1 MEIRHLKLVEAIS
14 KMGSLTKAANELYLT
29 QSALSHQ
36 LKEIENQLGTQLF
49 KRINKKMVF
58 TEAGSKV
65 LKSARI
71 ILNEIQNTEK
81 EIRSLAEGETGII
94 RITTECYT
102 SYHWLPKAMSIFNKK
117 FPNIEISIEADAT
130 KRPIPALFEGKIDIG
145 IVSNKSVEQTI
156 SYVPLFKDKL
166 YLLVNKNNPLSTK
179 RFIIPDDLKTET
191 LLSYTIKDDEMD
203 IFTRFLNPVGIKPQ
217 KVLKIQL
224 TEAIIEMVK
233 ANVGVAVMAGWAIKP
248 SLRSKELKVMN
259 FKGSKLNRT
268 WYAAVLKNQDIP
280 QYYEEFIYALKSVSP
295 ES

>member
-1 MEIRHLKLVEAIS
+1 VEIRHLKLVEAIS

-233 ANVGVAVMAGWAIKP
+233 ANVGVAVMAGWTIKP